1 MTPTT
6 KLIEEPALGRLVDTR
21 QFNLSHLAAP
31 ESLARRA
38 VREVLNGRAQKGRVD
53 DAVLVTDEIVGNA
66 VRHAGGAVSLA
77 LGVYE
82 HGAIIE
88 VTDRGTDTTVI
99 PSAPSAPL
107 VSQDKLGLDG
117 IDVYSLPETGHG
129 LFIVAQCATAWRVKR
144 VEIGKAVIAVFVLP
158 SRAT

>member
-6 KLIEEPALGRLVDTR
+6 KLIEKPVLGSLVDTR

-38 VREVLNGRAQKGRVD
+38 VREALNGRAEKGRVD

-82 HGAIIE
+82 HGAMIE
-88 VTDRGTDTTVI
+88 VTDRG
-99 PSAPSAPL
+99 
-107 VSQDKLGLDG
+107 
-117 IDVYSLPETGHG
+117 H
-129 LFIVAQCATAWRVKR
+129 R
-144 VEIGKAVIAVFVLP
+144 
-158 SRAT
+158 SRN

>member
-1 MTPTT
+1 M
-6 KLIEEPALGRLVDTR
+6 VDTR
-21 QFNLSHLAAP
+21 QFNLSHLATP

-38 VREVLNGRAQKGRVD
+38 VREALNGRAEKGRVD

-82 HGAIIE
+82 HGAMIE
-88 VTDRGTDTTVI
+88 VTDRGTDTAVI
-99 PSAPSAPL
+99 PSAPSTPL
-107 VSQDKLGLDG
+107 VGQDKLRLNA
-117 IDVYSLPETGHG
+117 IDVDSLPETGHG
-129 LFIVAQCATAWRVKR
+129 LFIVAQCATAWRDKR
-144 VEIGKAVIAVFVLP
+144 VEIGKASIAVFVLP